1 MNDAELQSILER
13 CERAT
18 AGDPRMVSNE
28 QARAWYCVDL
38 PAVVKELQEA
48 RISMR
53 IIMAHIERGWTGEA
67 HNVARD
73 FLGGGETT

>member
-13 CERAT
+13 CKRAT

-38 PAVVKELQEA
+38 PAVIAELMEA
-48 RISMR
+48 RGLLMSAAR
-53 IIMAHIERGWTGEA
+53 AHGVVSGKWMSRT
-67 HNVARD
+67 RD
-73 FLGGGETT
+73 FLGGGKTT